1 MYAVAPSLRV
11 QPHAIPH
18 GPRDRIVDKAKI
30 ELNIKRIS
38 HYGKKMDAFV
48 QMTALA
54 VALHSHKHG
63 EVSLVNKLVL
73 AMADWKGARHKA
85 MHSWVAAYCP
95 VVLNADEAAAKTQP
109 YCVDTSRLADEAGR
123 NEIAIANGQEKNHW
137 YNHKADPV
145 MPEFIDVNAM
155 LQAVMKKVTKL
166 QKDGVPV
173 KDDAM
178 LAKLTAMMATASE

>member
-1 MYAVAPSLRV
+1 M
-11 QPHAIPH
+11 
-18 GPRDRIVDKAKI
+18 DKSKI

-38 HYGKKMDAFV
+38 HFGKKMDAFV
-48 QMTALA
+48 QDTALA
-54 VALHSHKHG
+54 VALHCHKHG

-95 VVLNADEAAAKTQP
+95 VILNSDEASAKAQP
-109 YCVDTSRLADEAGR
+109 YVIDTSRIADEAGR
-123 NEIAIANGQEKNHW
+123 NEIAIANGSPANHW
-137 YNHKADPV
+137 YNHKTEPLL
-145 MPEFIDVNAM
+145 PEFIDVNAM

-173 KDDAM
+173 KDADT
-178 LAKLTAMMATASE
+178 LAKFTSMMATAGE